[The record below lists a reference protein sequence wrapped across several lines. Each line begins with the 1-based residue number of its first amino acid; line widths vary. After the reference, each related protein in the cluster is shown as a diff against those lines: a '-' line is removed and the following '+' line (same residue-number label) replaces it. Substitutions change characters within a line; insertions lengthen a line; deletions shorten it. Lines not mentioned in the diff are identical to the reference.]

1 MKPVCRIGTRKSALA
16 KTQSRWVAGR
26 LETVGVDCELV
37 EMDSRGDKDRIN
49 PLYEIETDSPG
60 LFCKQLQ
67 EALLANQ
74 IDIAVHSLKDLP
86 TLPIPGLEVAAIPLR
101 EVPLDILLIH
111 PERVAEGLPMKLRE
125 GATVGTSSLRREAQI
140 LEARRDLKVVPLR
153 GNVPSRVAQVREA
166 KLDAA
171 ILAGAGLKR
180 LALDLQGVVS
190 VPLPSERFIPAP
202 GQGALAVEIRTD
214 LRTEWAAVV
223 RALGDAETTLCVRI
237 ERRIL
242 REMEG
247 GCTLPLGVL
256 CRREVGDALTVR
268 TFLGKTTHRGDGR
281 RDWVSFH
288 RFDIS
293 GTDEETLVAETVRF
307 FKGRSPA

>member
-1 MKPVCRIGTRKSALA
+1 MKSVCRIGTRKSALA
-16 KTQSRWVAGR
+16 KTQSRWVGDWLSAQGIP
-26 LETVGVDCELV
+26 CEYI
-37 EMDSRGDKDRIN
+37 EMDSRGDKDRVN

-67 EALLANQ
+67 EALLAGQ
-74 IDIAVHSLKDLP
+74 IDLAVHSLKDLP
-86 TLPIPGLEVAAIPLR
+86 TLEPEGLYLAAIPLR
-101 EVPLDILLIH
+101 EVAQDTLLVHPSRLDENLPL
-111 PERVAEGLPMKLRE
+111 KLGE
-125 GATVGTSSLRREAQI
+125 GARVGTSSLRREAQI
-140 LEARRDLKVVPLR
+140 LEARNDLKVVPLR
-153 GNVPSRVAQVREA
+153 GNVPSRVSQVREG

-171 ILAGAGLKR
+171 VLAEAGLKR
-180 LALDLQGVVS
+180 LGLDLSGVFAL
-190 VPLPSERFIPAP
+190 PLSADRFIPAP
-202 GQGALAVEIRTD
+202 GQGALAVEARTD
-214 LRTEWAAVV
+214 LKPEWQAIVKRLEDV
-223 RALGDAETTLCVRI
+223 ETAICVRI

-256 CRREVGDALTVR
+256 CRREVGDGWTVR
-268 TFLGKTTHRGDGR
+268 TFLGKAMNRGEGL